1 MRSPELIQKNMD
13 LFAYIFL
20 LAQRLEYISDK
31 LLEKDALTTK
41 QFLLLAITEKA
52 FDHAPSLKEVA
63 DALGTTHQNVRQ
75 MANQLEKKGYV
86 EVFKDPN
93 DKRVNRL
100 RTTEENKAY
109 WTTRSERQTKEV
121 LDMFKDF
128 SDEEIETMHGSV
140 TKLYKDLEPVY
151 REYRAK

>member
-20 LAQRLEYISDK
+20 LAQRLEYISNK
-31 LLEKDALTTK
+31 ILEKDSLTTK

-52 FDHAPSLKEVA
+52 LDHDPSLKEVA

-75 MANQLEKKGYV
+75 MANQLEKKGYI
-86 EVFKDPN
+86 EIFKDPD

-100 RTTEENKAY
+100 RTTEENKEY
-109 WTTRSERQTKEV
+109 WATRAERQTKEV
-121 LDMFKDF
+121 LDMFRAF
-128 SDEEIETMHGSV
+128 SDSEIETMHGSII
-140 TKLYKDLEPVY
+140 KLYNDLEPIY
-151 REYRAK
+151 REYKVK